1 MTEKNCFFIY
11 PKLLLF
17 ICVYYIV
24 ITVIKIV
31 YITLLS
37 LLLSKSKCVL
47 NAFTYVCD
55 LNFRVKITL
64 YCIKIGFLHLNV
76 YNVIFTRKTKSH
88 TCEKAFITCSGE

>member
-1 MTEKNCFFIY
+1 MTEK
-11 PKLLLF
+11 KLLFYLSK
-17 ICVYYIV
+17 IIIIHLRLLHCNYSYKDSIHYIV
-24 ITVIKIV
+24 VAVI
-31 YITLLS
+31 L
-37 LLLSKSKCVL
+37 KSKCVL